1 MNYTSLV
8 ADIATWMKRTDL
20 TAVIPSFVE
29 TAQYSLNRE
38 LGRQQLAQ
46 WEQRAETT
54 TTQGDE
60 GIARPTSS
68 AGIRTMKLLGASNRD
83 LLFRTPAV
91 LDGKYSSTELG
102 IPDVWTLDGNEIR
115 LRPVPGGEYT
125 IQITYWKVPT
135 PISASNATNW
145 YTDNEPDLLL
155 FECLH
160 LACLYV
166 QDDAGAAKWR
176 AKADVALMGVKDKDC
191 GIKWSG
197 EPLTMVAQ

>member
-1 MNYTSLV
+1 
-8 ADIATWMKRTDL
+8 MKRLPIAILTSCLLCTLVLGGLRVPDAAAQEAQQVGIVIHELSYDPNSKIYDL
-20 TAVIPSFVE
+20 SFGVTNPERVGMVIVH
-29 TAQYSLNRE
+29 
-38 LGRQQLAQ
+38 
-46 WEQRAETT
+46 
-54 TTQGDE
+54 
-60 GIARPTSS
+60 
-68 AGIRTMKLLGASNRD
+68 
-83 LLFRTPAV
+83 V
-91 LDGKYSSTELG
+91 
-102 IPDVWTLDGNEIR
+102 VDGNATNVARYNIELNMSPTAKVEINGKGFT
-115 LRPVPGGEYT
+115 PGGEYT
-125 IQITYWKVPT
+125 IQIPYWKVPT
-135 PISASNATNW
+135 PVSASNATNW